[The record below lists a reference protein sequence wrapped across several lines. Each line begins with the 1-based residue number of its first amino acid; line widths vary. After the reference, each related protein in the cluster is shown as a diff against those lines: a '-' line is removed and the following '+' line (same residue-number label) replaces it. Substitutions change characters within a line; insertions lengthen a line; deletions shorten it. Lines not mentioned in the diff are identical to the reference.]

1 LQILSLKILKQYFLN
16 SIVLFKSYAY
26 LNLALSLIFG
36 GGLLGLGLYK
46 LEGDH
51 LAAWLTN
58 GTLVGLVSSLQ
69 LGIPQ
74 IFSRYFVY
82 SKEGYSFNSILSSN
96 KDNPISN
103 YRQLKNKSKSI
114 FYVSNMV
121 GLSLSAFFIVSL
133 MSAIVFIGLFY
144 EFVLRQ
150 FNTGLGVEIA
160 IVISFM
166 VLLNT
171 MLLWVPCYLEGIGH
185 VELSEKVNFYSGLI
199 SIPVVLLVGVL
210 WNEIGFWLLIS
221 LLVLNIRLISLFYF
235 SRAMLPPK
243 NTMTFKLDLINL
255 KKLILNMRKPMLS
268 SVLGGILKNV
278 SGPLAA
284 STLQSSEVSVFLTLK
299 RFLDLLESFVS
310 TMQRITYPF
319 LVSRSLKRSGVDEA
333 YNQVIFNHS
342 VAILITVLFSL
353 CYIFLYEFFQSFG
366 YIVADIE
373 FLILAMVIGVYF
385 SRLVGLYAS
394 LMAIDNYIAD
404 YKALSVAVLMF
415 IFVITFIFFNG
426 GFDLNNIALPYMI
439 SYILSYAVL
448 VYLGCSFYGNK
459 KCFKYMK
466 GIFFP
471 VIIGA
476 SLYLFWALIL

>member
-160 IVISFM
+160 IV
-166 VLLNT
+166 
-171 MLLWVPCYLEGIGH
+171 H